1 MDLQTL
7 IRLKTAAIQGLG
19 NEMDLLEADRVI
31 HQEIAKGPD
40 ADGEAIERALRAV
53 IARMCPQRRGQID
66 RQFAEGLAGKRVLCV
81 IDFAAIPYSFNI
93 LTMLMIAN
101 KYRVE
106 LGADVLDVALIAH
119 ASDPGIF
126 RQDRHSGR
134 SLEETFRTLANNL
147 GIGAARLMPQ
157 IGSIL
162 FFDNRTLFANFL
174 EATKQSYQVFPQYYD
189 IRNPVARTSPRR
201 ADVYS
206 LVNLIKEGAADELL
220 RVTVPEEE
228 LAIARRWMK
237 RNVYPA
243 VPVTVT
249 FRNFGFEPFKNSDV
263 AEWTR
268 ILAGVRDK
276 RVKFVLIPDYY
287 DAFNEQPI
295 RGDHVVPCDEAT
307 LTMPFRAAIYSAAA
321 FNIFETNGTWA
332 IGYLSR
338 TVNYLTFMRLVEKG
352 SSSIERYRVNDGLDH
367 GGQLWGAGPF
377 QRIAW
382 SPESADA
389 MASAIDVMIADL
401 DAAGRL
407 VPDWY

>member
-7 IRLKTAAIQGLG
+7 IRLKTEAFRGLG
-19 NEMDLLEADRVI
+19 TQTLLEADQAI
-31 HQEIAKGPD
+31 HQEIAKGAD
-40 ADGEAIERALRAV
+40 ADSGVIERALHTVFAT
-53 IARMCPQRRGQID
+53 MCPDRRGQID
-66 RQFAEGLAGKRVLCV
+66 RQFAEGLAGRRVLCV

-106 LGADVLDVALIAH
+106 LGADVLDVALVAH

-126 RQDRHSGR
+126 RQDRHTGT
-134 SLEETFRTLANNL
+134 SLEDTFRTLANNL
-147 GIGAARLMPQ
+147 GIGAARLMPK

-174 EATKQSYQVFPQYYD
+174 DATRQNYQVFPQYYD
-189 IRNPVARTSPRR
+189 IRHPVARTSPRR

-206 LVNLIKEGAADELL
+206 FVNLSNGSEADDVLQ
-220 RVTVPEEE
+220 VTVPQEE

-263 AEWTR
+263 AEWSR
-268 ILAGVRDK
+268 ILSSVRDK
-276 RVKFVLIPDYY
+276 RVKFVLVPDYY
-287 DAFNEQPI
+287 DAFNELAIQ
-295 RGDHVVPCDEAT
+295 GDHVVCCDEAT
-307 LTMPFRAAIYSAAA
+307 LTVPFRAAIYSAAA

-338 TVNYLTFMRLVEKG
+338 TINYLTFMRLLEKG

-367 GGQLWGAGPF
+367 GGQLWGAGEF
-377 QRIAW
+377 QRIVW
-382 SPESADA
+382 NSESTDA
-389 MASAIDVMIADL
+389 MASAIDRMIGDL